1 MSCQLEMVSLVAKGS
16 RRIEKLEMAILLLS
30 MYFLLLIIIMFKL
43 STWNIR
49 GLNKGPKQLAVR
61 NFVSAAKLDLLC
73 IVETK
78 VKKDNWH
85 GISRAVFL
93 NWEAMNNYFDTDSG
107 RIWIG
112 WNPDIL
118 RVIFLTESDQLCH
131 CDIFSLDLKM
141 NFFASFI
148 YTSNDDV
155 RRQSL

>member
-1 MSCQLEMVSLVAKGS
+1 MASLVARGS
-16 RRIEKLEMAILLLS
+16 RRIEKLAMTILLLS

-43 STWNIR
+43 STWNIH

-61 NFVSAAKLDLLC
+61 NFISTAELDLLC

-93 NWEAMNNYFDTDSG
+93 NWEAMNNYSNPDSG

-112 WNPDIL
+112 WYPDVL
-118 RVIFLTESDQLCH
+118 RVTFLAESGQFCH
-131 CDIFSLDLKM
+131 CNIFSLDLNM
-141 NFFASFI
+141 NFFATFI
-148 YTSNDDV
+148 YTCNDDV
-155 RRQSL
+155 RRSL